1 MSKIQAII
9 YTSTN
14 GENDLIFNNEDILA
28 ISTNTKCIENENL
41 PEFDIFPNSGTLTV
55 KDRNLDIYNNAINGV
70 FDNYEY
76 KVEYYLENE
85 IIATHIINQRPKYDY
100 NAKTCTFYLGNSLD
114 SLANQTFEP
123 YAYPLEPQTLD
134 VVFKNVLQK
143 IFNISNENL
152 NDFCYEILND
162 VWGSYKLKNNY
173 GNITNYEN
181 LTFENY
187 FKSINITYPYI
198 SQTNSREALKTIL
211 LIAQCGMYLDKNN
224 KLKLIR
230 LDGYSN
236 ATADEYYNNVYKIE
250 PRHINKGFVPSVIL
264 DNKFNQIN
272 INAYKDE
279 LKTLYGEQVY
289 DMSKIASTLY
299 SDTPIPTYPY
309 EIDWT
314 AKVHIGQGHLMTVA
328 VSAQKINSISY
339 FDEFFTIKKYQ
350 NNNLNNI
357 LEIFESKQE
366 GEENPSI
373 SILASK
379 TTKKYSNC
387 HIDVEPSR
395 IVEYTKGTLIDTK
408 EEEINLFPRSFS
420 NTDSFSFTF
429 DDYGTSWTAESNTTL
444 NIENDYKIYK
454 QVYTKNP
461 SNASFEF
468 AINHILGGIKYDIL
482 HAGGG
487 RIQAD
492 QNYLVIENG
501 EIQEVEIKAKAITI
515 RVRGNVQTIT
525 FESFLQEQK
534 NINEN
539 NYYKTNLQNT
549 KELAHRSSYFKNT
562 SNKILDCL
570 GNNLLNTFNGGLHT
584 GTLTVANTNYD
595 LVNPVYEEI
604 SQEIPLGEYT
614 WEYNPLNAIIPKSH
628 TITTTIKSLF
638 DKINGVDLT
647 PNKDTTVFSGTHRV
661 FISYIQNSSS
671 NKNVYIDLI
680 IKAKTIPEKNQT
692 IITQTFNVGETHY
705 YFKVEE
711 YSITCITKTLK
722 ETNKKLFEI
731 GDKVMPYKD
740 KPIINRV
747 VDGVEKP
754 VVFQIVDC
762 ETFNE
767 GGATFQN
774 LVLREIKRPPQS

>member
-1 MSKIQAII
+1 MSRIKAII
-9 YTSTN
+9 YTSSDNT
-14 GENDLIFNNEDILA
+14 NDLVFENEDILA

-55 KDRNLDIYNNAINGV
+55 KDRNLNIYNKAINGF

-76 KVEYYLENE
+76 KVKYFLENE

-100 NAKTCTFYLGNSLD
+100 DAKTCTFYLGNSLD
-114 SLANQTFEP
+114 SLANQTFTP
-123 YAYPLEPQTLD
+123 YAYPLKSETLD
-134 VVFKNVLQK
+134 VIFEKVLGT
-143 IFNISNENL
+143 IFNINKDYYDELMN
-152 NDFCYEILND
+152 NI
-162 VWGSYKLKNNY
+162 WGNSSV
-173 GNITNYEN
+173 
-181 LTFENY
+181 TFAKY
-187 FKSINITYPYI
+187 FQQINITYPYI
-198 SQTNSREALKTIL
+198 SETTSREALKTIL

-250 PRHINKGFVPSVIL
+250 PRHMNKGFVPSVIL

-279 LKTLYGEQVY
+279 IKTLYGEQVY

-299 SDTPIPTYPY
+299 PDTPTPTYSD

-314 AKVHIGQGHLMTVA
+314 AQVHIGQGHLMTVA
-328 VSAQKINSISY
+328 VSAQRIRSISY
-339 FDEFFTIKKYQ
+339 FDESFSIKKYQ

-379 TTKKYSNC
+379 TTKTYSNC
-387 HIDVEPSR
+387 HIDVETSK
-395 IVEYTKGTLIDTK
+395 IVEYSTGTLIDTK

-420 NTDSFSFTF
+420 NTDSFSFTY
-429 DDYGTSWTAESNTTL
+429 DDYGTSWKAESNTTL
-444 NIENDYKIYK
+444 NIETDYKIYK
-454 QVYTKNP
+454 QVYTENP
-461 SNASFEF
+461 SNAGFDFE
-468 AINHILGGIKYDIL
+468 IKHILGGIKYDIL
-482 HAGGG
+482 HAGAG

-492 QNYLVIENG
+492 QNYLVVENG

-515 RVRGNVQTIT
+515 RVRGNVETIT
-525 FESFLQEQK
+525 FESLLQEQK
-534 NINEN
+534 KTNEN

-549 KELAHRSSYFKNT
+549 KELAHSSSYLQNEN
-562 SNKILDCL
+562 NKILDYL
-570 GNNLLNTFNGGLHT
+570 GDNLLDTFKSGLHT
-584 GTLTVANTNYD
+584 GTLTVANTNYNF
-595 LVNPVYEEI
+595 VNPKYENITQNILFLGKEKSYNGMFVSSIDFNQSFNIMADEI
-604 SQEIPLGEYT
+604 NGIELSDSFKKIEVEYAPNV
-614 WEYNPLNAIIPKSH
+614 W
-628 TITTTIKSLF
+628 
-638 DKINGVDLT
+638 INGVNT
-647 PNKDTTVFSGTHRV
+647 TIGYEIQAKKDTT
-661 FISYIQNSSS
+661 
-671 NKNVYIDLI
+671 
-680 IKAKTIPEKNQT
+680 KNQIIVKIYFYPRQNINNFSFSNFSLTGT
-692 IITQTFNVGETHY
+692 IKKLIN
-705 YFKVEE
+705 
-711 YSITCITKTLK
+711 
-722 ETNKKLFEI
+722 TNKKLFEI

-747 VDGVEKP
+747 VEGVEEP

-767 GGATFQN
+767 SGATFQN
-774 LVLREIKRPPQS
+774 LVLREIKKPTT

>member
-1 MSKIQAII
+1 MSRIKAII
-9 YTSTN
+9 YTSSDNT
-14 GENDLIFNNEDILA
+14 NDLIFENEDILA
-28 ISTNTKCIENENL
+28 ISTNTKCIEKENL

-55 KDRNLDIYNNAINGV
+55 KDRNLDIYNKAINGF

-76 KVEYYLENE
+76 KVEYWLENE

-100 NAKTCTFYLGNSLD
+100 DAKTCTFYLGNSLD
-114 SLANQTFEP
+114 SLANQTFTP
-123 YAYPLEPQTLD
+123 YAYPLKSETLYD
-134 VVFKNVLQK
+134 VFYNVLVK
-143 IFNISNENL
+143 IFHIEKTDYEELMNNIWENSS
-152 NDFCYEILND
+152 
-162 VWGSYKLKNNY
+162 V
-173 GNITNYEN
+173 
-181 LTFENY
+181 TFAEY
-187 FKSINITYPYI
+187 FQQINITYPYI
-198 SQTNSREALKTIL
+198 SETTSREALKTIL

-236 ATADEYYNNVYKIE
+236 AKADEYYNNVYKIE

-279 LKTLYGEQVY
+279 IKTLYGEQVY
-289 DMSKIASTLY
+289 DMSKFASTLY
-299 SDTPIPTYPY
+299 PDTTTPTYPD

-328 VSAQKINSISY
+328 VSAQRISSISY
-339 FDEFFTIKKYQ
+339 FDESFSIKKYQ

-379 TTKKYSNC
+379 ITKTYSGC
-387 HIDVEPSR
+387 HIDVEPSK
-395 IVEYTKGTLIDTK
+395 IVEYSKVRLVDTK

-420 NTDSFSFTF
+420 NTDSFSFTY

-444 NIENDYKIYK
+444 NIENDYNIYK
-454 QVYTKNP
+454 QVSTENP
-461 SNASFEF
+461 STAGFNFS
-468 AINHILGGIKYDIL
+468 ITHILGGIKYDIL
-482 HAGGG
+482 HAGAG

-492 QNYLVIENG
+492 QNYLVVENG

-515 RVRGNVQTIT
+515 RVRGNVETIT
-525 FESFLQEQK
+525 FESLLQEQK
-534 NINEN
+534 KTNEN

-549 KELAHRSSYFKNT
+549 KELAHSSSYLENT
-562 SNKILDCL
+562 NNKILDYL
-570 GNNLLNTFNGGLHT
+570 GDNLLDTFNGGLHT
-584 GTLTVANTNYD
+584 GTLTVANTNYNF
-595 LVNPVYEEI
+595 VNPVYEEI
-604 SQEIPLGEYT
+604 SQEITLNAYK
-614 WEYNPLNAIIPKSH
+614 WEYNPLSVIIPKKH
-628 TITTTIKSLF
+628 TITTTINSLF
-638 DKINGVDLT
+638 DKINGKELI
-647 PNKDTTVFSGTHRV
+647 PNIETEVFNGSHGV
-661 FISYIQNSSS
+661 FISYNQNSSS
-671 NKNVYIDLI
+671 NDYVYIDLI

-705 YFKVEE
+705 YFSVQKH
-711 YSITCITKTLK
+711 SIIGIVRKLINS
-722 ETNKKLFEI
+722 NKKLFEI

-747 VDGVEKP
+747 TEGVEEP

-767 GGATFQN
+767 SGATFQN
-774 LVLREIKRPPQS
+774 LVLREIKKPTT